1 MWQINIYILHIPQF
15 FDEIITTQTFT
26 VQLSSRTYHEFDF
39 LILSPMA
46 YMAPYPYPVLTL
58 TLSLPIYNQ

>member
-39 LILSPMA
+39 LILRTK
-46 YMAPYPYPVLTL
+46 PYGLYGA
-58 TLSLPIYNQ
+58 LSLSRLNSYPIFVHL